1 MRAAALRAA
10 ALRTG
15 DSAASARRVHE
26 TSPSSRTPLVRSR
39 TPSVRRVAHA
49 ATLSSAALVA
59 ALSLPAAA
67 QSPSAVRAAVRAERV
82 DSAAIARIEDEGFNR
97 SQVMNVTSWLTDV
110 YGPRLTGGPTIRAA
124 ADWAIKTMTG
134 WGLSNVKLEPWGP
147 FGRGWSNEGF
157 SLQVLAPQRWQ
168 AIAYPSA
175 WTPGTNGPLTAT
187 AMLVRVDSEPDLGRL
202 GDVRGKFVL
211 LGAPRDLPPRF
222 TPQASRYT
230 EAQLDSIA
238 ARPVPNGGPNAGRG
252 GRGGFGGPVAPP
264 RGRCAQPQLQ
274 ARAICVLADQ
284 GAAAVL
290 LQGQGD
296 DGTVFVSSTG
306 GSRDTAPNAPLLP
319 VAVLAAEHYGRLART
334 LAKGLPV
341 TIELNAQNRWYDAD
355 RNAYNVTA
363 EIPGSDARLKDEV
376 VMVGAHFDSW
386 HAGTGAT
393 DNAAGSAVM
402 MEAMRILEASRVPL
416 RRTVRIGLWTGEE
429 EGLLGSRAYVRQ
441 HFGDTASRS
450 PEHARFSAYFN
461 VDNGT
466 GKIRGVYQQ
475 GNAAVGPIFDAW
487 MAPFK
492 SRGMHT
498 LTLANTTGTD
508 HLSFDAV
515 GLPGFQFIQDPV
527 EYGTRTHHSNM
538 DLYERIQPDDMQW
551 NAVVVASFVM
561 QAANRDEKV
570 PRKGATQP

>member
-157 SLQVLAPQRWQ
+157 SLQVLAPQRGQ
-168 AIAYPSA
+168 AIAYPRA
-175 WTPGTNGPLTAT
+175 WTLGTNGPLTAT

-230 EAQLDSIA
+230 EAQLDAIA
-238 ARPVPNGGPNAGRG
+238 ARPVPNGGSNAGRG
-252 GRGGFGGPVAPP
+252 GRGGFGGP
-264 RGRCAQPQLQ
+264 G
-274 ARAICVLADQ
+274 AR
-284 GAAAVL
+284 
-290 LQGQGD
+290 
-296 DGTVFVSSTG
+296 
-306 GSRDTAPNAPLLP
+306 
-319 VAVLAAEHYGRLART
+319 
-334 LAKGLPV
+334 
-341 TIELNAQNRWYDAD
+341 
-355 RNAYNVTA
+355 
-363 EIPGSDARLKDEV
+363 
-376 VMVGAHFDSW
+376 
-386 HAGTGAT
+386 
-393 DNAAGSAVM
+393 
-402 MEAMRILEASRVPL
+402 
-416 RRTVRIGLWTGEE
+416 
-429 EGLLGSRAYVRQ
+429 
-441 HFGDTASRS
+441 
-450 PEHARFSAYFN
+450 
-461 VDNGT
+461 
-466 GKIRGVYQQ
+466 
-475 GNAAVGPIFDAW
+475 
-487 MAPFK
+487 
-492 SRGMHT
+492 
-498 LTLANTTGTD
+498 
-508 HLSFDAV
+508 
-515 GLPGFQFIQDPV
+515 
-527 EYGTRTHHSNM
+527 
-538 DLYERIQPDDMQW
+538 
-551 NAVVVASFVM
+551 
-561 QAANRDEKV
+561 
-570 PRKGATQP
+570 

>member
-1 MRAAALRAA
+1 M
-10 ALRTG
+10 
-15 DSAASARRVHE
+15 
-26 TSPSSRTPLVRSR
+26 
-39 TPSVRRVAHA
+39 
-49 ATLSSAALVA
+49 
-59 ALSLPAAA
+59 
-67 QSPSAVRAAVRAERV
+67 
-82 DSAAIARIEDEGFNR
+82 
-97 SQVMNVTSWLTDV
+97 
-110 YGPRLTGGPTIRAA
+110 
-124 ADWAIKTMTG
+124 
-134 WGLSNVKLEPWGP
+134 
-147 FGRGWSNEGF
+147 
-157 SLQVLAPQRWQ
+157 
-168 AIAYPSA
+168 
-175 WTPGTNGPLTAT
+175 
-187 AMLVRVDSEPDLGRL
+187 
-202 GDVRGKFVL
+202 
-211 LGAPRDLPPRF
+211 
-222 TPQASRYT
+222 
-230 EAQLDSIA
+230 
-238 ARPVPNGGPNAGRG
+238 
-252 GRGGFGGPVAPP
+252 APP